1 MAIDV
6 KSLISLLQDDG
17 SPEHWQRTLPIY
29 GDHIRVRRLGGL
41 YYHHG
46 IYLSDE
52 EVITFAGDDDYNP
65 IDWWD
70 TKIRSTDLREFLQ
83 GGELEVRRYT
93 QAEQSKLCSPEETA
107 AFARACVGNEKYNL
121 LFHNCEHFCN
131 AAKLGVYRSRQA
143 EDFLF
148 GDALAKAGECLGD
161 KEKRAAWFQD
171 ALHDLAGQVLD
182 KIQRDREQKE

>member
-6 KSLISLLQDDG
+6 KSLISILQDDG
-17 SPEHWQRTLPIY
+17 SPEHWQKTLPLK

-46 IYLSDE
+46 IYISQD

-70 TKIRSTDLREFLQ
+70 TKIRTTDLREFLQ
-83 GGELEVRRYT
+83 GGTLEVRRYT
-93 QAEQSKLCSPEETA
+93 KDEQAQLCSVEETV

-131 AAKLGVYRSRQA
+131 AAKLGVYRSKQA
-143 EDFLF
+143 ENILF
-148 GDALAKAGECLGD
+148 GGAWEKAREIAVD
-161 KEKRAAWFQD
+161 KEKRSEWFQT
-171 ALHDLAGQVLD
+171 ALKDLAGQVLE
-182 KIQRDREQKE
+182 KLERDSEKSK